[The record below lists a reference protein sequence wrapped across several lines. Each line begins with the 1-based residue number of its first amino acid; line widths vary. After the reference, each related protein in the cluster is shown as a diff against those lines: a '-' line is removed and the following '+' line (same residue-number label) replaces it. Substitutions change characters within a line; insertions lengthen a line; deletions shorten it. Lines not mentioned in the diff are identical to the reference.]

1 MVIYRRKTRLT
12 IGLGHSRLASERTL
26 HTVIRGGC
34 LRR

>member
-12 IGLGHSRLASERTL
+12 TGLGHSRLALERTL
-26 HTVIRGGC
+26 HKVIRGGY